1 MALQKENNKPIGN
14 SIEDL
19 SVDFITIMEDSLRVI
34 LIKHVNKIGKNR
46 DLISPIAL
54 FVSLIIV
61 LITASN
67 FRHFLVPPDA
77 WFGIF
82 LVATIV
88 AGCYL
93 IYVIRNRSKKSD
105 DVEDI
110 IIEVKQAKG
119 GALTGLRVAT
129 PIKQI
134 GVPQASPSEQSS
146 SLQNNKN
153 LLVFQKKKKKGKNRK
168 R

>member
-1 MALQKENNKPIGN
+1 MALQKENKKPTGN

-19 SVDFITIMEDSLRVI
+19 SVDVITIMEDSFRVI
-34 LIKHVNKIGKNR
+34 LIKHVEKIGKNR

-61 LITASN
+61 LITTSN

-93 IYVIRNRSKKSD
+93 FYVIRNRSKKSD

-110 IIEVKQAKG
+110 IIEVKQSKG
-119 GALTGLRVAT
+119 GALTGLKVAA
-129 PIKQI
+129 PIKHI
-134 GVPQASPSEQSS
+134 GSQRTSNSEQLP
-146 SLQNNKN
+146 SLQNDNRP
-153 LLVFQKKKKKGKNRK
+153 LILQKKKKKGKNKK